1 MTEPTGTKGALP
13 MPRVSRK
20 PKRSLAWVWLIPL
33 VAAVIGLSIVW
44 STLSKQGPKITIVFQ
59 SASGL
64 EVGKTQI
71 RFRDVVIGVV
81 KGIRL
86 SEKRDSVIVEAE
98 LTKDARSL
106 ANEGTRF
113 WVVQPRIGLGGVSG
127 LSTLFSGVYIE
138 TDTKNAAGDNEKKTH
153 FVGLDN
159 PPPITSDR
167 PGSSFALRSKD
178 LGSLGAG
185 SPVYF
190 RRFQVGM
197 VTNYNLDSTGKYVD
211 IDVFIDAPY
220 DKYVNS
226 GTRFWNESGMDVSL
240 SADGVQI
247 NTQSLVSLFA
257 GGLSFSSFGEDRE
270 PVAPNTKF
278 KLYDSRKMAELV
290 PHGVA
295 VPITMHF
302 YQPARGL
309 KAGAP
314 VDFQGIDVGIIDSV
328 SLEFDIAKQ
337 RFFTQVEATLYPE
350 RLGKVY
356 TSNNKDQK
364 PEQIADTLG
373 KMVTRGLRAQLRS
386 SNLLTGQLYVVLAD
400 FPNAPKVPRA
410 KLELPFVMATIA
422 SDDFD
427 KLQQQV
433 SNILAKLDKI
443 PFDQIGVE
451 MNETLKQLK
460 TLTANF
466 DTKVT
471 PKLSSTLLQLETS
484 LKHLDALVAPGS
496 PLPANMDFALED
508 LKRSLRSLRALT
520 DSLQTQPESL
530 LLGTKNQPYSRDSLG
545 APAK

>member
-1 MTEPTGTKGALP
+1 
-13 MPRVSRK
+13 
-20 PKRSLAWVWLIPL
+20 
-33 VAAVIGLSIVW
+33 
-44 STLSKQGPKITIVFQ
+44 
-59 SASGL
+59 
-64 EVGKTQI
+64 
-71 RFRDVVIGVV
+71 
-81 KGIRL
+81 
-86 SEKRDSVIVEAE
+86 
-98 LTKDARSL
+98 
-106 ANEGTRF
+106 
-113 WVVQPRIGLGGVSG
+113 
-127 LSTLFSGVYIE
+127 
-138 TDTKNAAGDNEKKTH
+138 
-153 FVGLDN
+153 
-159 PPPITSDR
+159 
-167 PGSSFALRSKD
+167 
-178 LGSLGAG
+178 
-185 SPVYF
+185 
-190 RRFQVGM
+190 
-197 VTNYNLDSTGKYVD
+197 
-211 IDVFIDAPY
+211 
-220 DKYVNS
+220 
-226 GTRFWNESGMDVSL
+226 
-240 SADGVQI
+240 
-247 NTQSLVSLFA
+247 
-257 GGLSFSSFGEDRE
+257 
-270 PVAPNTKF
+270 
-278 KLYDSRKMAELV
+278 MAELV

-314 VDFQGIDVGIIDSV
+314 VDFQGIDVGMIDSV

-337 RFFTQVEATLYPE
+337 RFYTQVEATLYPE

-356 TSNNKDQK
+356 TSNSKDQK

-373 KMVTRGLRAQLRS
+373 RMVTKGLRAQLRS

-410 KLELPFVMATIA
+410 KLELPFMMATIA

-433 SNILAKLDKI
+433 SSILAKLDKI
-443 PFDQIGVE
+443 PFDQIGLE

-466 DTKVT
+466 DAKVT